1 MGEIISYPVFKGLQ
15 KPLEFMGIRGKFIYY
30 AAATFLLGFIG
41 FLVFNILWG
50 FFAGLIA
57 LVAIAG
63 TGIISIFIKQKLGL
77 KKKKRY
83 KGYLYY
89 TGLFDY

>member
-30 AAATFLLGFIG
+30 AAGTFLFGFIG
-41 FLVFNILWG
+41 FLVFNIILG

-77 KKKKRY
+77 HAKKRY
-83 KGYLYY
+83 KGIVHY

>member
-15 KPLEFMGIRGKFIYY
+15 KPLEFMGIRGRFIYY
-30 AAATFLLGFIG
+30 AAGTFLFGFIG
-41 FLVFNILWG
+41 FLVFNIILG

-57 LVAIAG
+57 LVVIAG

-77 KKKKRY
+77 HAKKLY
-83 KGYLYY
+83 KGIVNY
-89 TGLFDY
+89 TGLFEY